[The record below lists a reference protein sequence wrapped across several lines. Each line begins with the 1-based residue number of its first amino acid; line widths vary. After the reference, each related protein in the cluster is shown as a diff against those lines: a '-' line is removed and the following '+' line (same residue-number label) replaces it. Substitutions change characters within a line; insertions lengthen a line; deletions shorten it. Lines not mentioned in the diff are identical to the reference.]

1 VTCHKVEAV
10 TSINEIAED
19 YVARYVELDP
29 QFATDL
35 GVAGH
40 DHELTDY
47 SLEGFAERNTLTATT
62 LAAIRALEP
71 ADENERVAKE
81 AMEERLALAVETYE
95 AGDDTSSLNVLASPF
110 QAVRSVFDQ
119 MSTDGE
125 ENHAN
130 IAKRLAAV
138 PEALEQ
144 LKATLAD
151 SAADGRTSARRQ
163 VLACARQAKDWNGE
177 FGGENFWTG
186 LVGRTG
192 AAGAVREDLDRGA
205 AAATEATAEFGRFL
219 IEKLLPSAPAK
230 DAVGRERYQRASRE
244 FLGDVID
251 LEETYAW
258 GLEEVARLRAEMK
271 ETATRIVPGGS
282 LQDAL
287 AALDADASRQIVG
300 ADNFRA
306 WMQEKSDAAIAEL
319 ADVHFDIPEP
329 VRRLEC
335 MIAPTHDGVMYY
347 SPPSEDFARPGRMWW
362 SVPEG
367 QTEFATW
374 RETTTVYH
382 EGVPGHH
389 LQSAQTAY
397 RKDVLNRWQ
406 RSMCWV
412 SGHGEGWALYAE
424 RLMDDLGYL
433 SDPGDKLGML
443 DGQMMRAV
451 RVVVDLGMHME
462 FEIPAGVEFGN
473 GADHSGERWTP
484 ELGWEYMTANVNT
497 TEAQLAFELDR
508 YLGWPGQAPAYK
520 IGERIWLQARD
531 DAKAR
536 KGADFDLK
544 TFHRQALDL
553 GSIGLK
559 PLREALGRL

>member
-1 VTCHKVEAV
+1 V

-47 SLEGFAERNTLTATT
+47 SLEGFAARNELTAST
-62 LAAIRALEP
+62 LAAIRAVEP
-71 ADENERVAKE
+71 ADEHERVAQR
-81 AMEERLALAVETYE
+81 AMDERLALAVERYE
-95 AGDDTSSLNVLASPF
+95 AGDDTSALNVIESPF
-110 QAVRSVFDQ
+110 QAVRAVFDQ
-119 MSTDGE
+119 MSTDGA

-130 IAKRLAAV
+130 IARRLAAV
-138 PEALEQ
+138 PAALEQ

-151 SAADGRTSARRQ
+151 SSARGRTSARRQ
-163 VLACARQAKDWNGE
+163 VLACAKQAKDWNGE
-177 FGGENFWTG
+177 LGGPNFWTG
-186 LVGRTG
+186 LVERTG
-192 AAGAVREDLDRGA
+192 ADGAVRADLERGA
-205 AAATEATAEFGRFL
+205 AAATAATADFGAFL
-219 IEKLLPSAPAK
+219 TERLLPAAPEK

-251 LEETYAW
+251 LEDSYRW
-258 GLEEVARLRAEMK
+258 GLDEVARLRAEMNR
-271 ETATRIVPGGS
+271 TAEFIVPGGS
-282 LQDAL
+282 LKDAL
-287 AALDADASRQIVG
+287 AALDADPARQITG

-306 WMQEKSDAAIAEL
+306 WMQEKSDAAVTEL

-347 SPPSEDFARPGRMWW
+347 TPPSEDFSRPGRMWW

-367 QTEFATW
+367 QTQFATW
-374 RETTTVYH
+374 REMTTVYH

-389 LQSAQTAY
+389 LQCAQTAY

-451 RVVVDLGMHME
+451 RVVVDLGMHLE
-462 FEIPAGVEFGN
+462 LEIPAGTDFGN
-473 GADHSGERWTP
+473 GKDHGGERWTP

-520 IGERIWLQARD
+520 LGERIWLQARD

-536 KGADFDLK
+536 QGAGFDLK

-553 GSIGLK
+553 GSMGLK
-559 PLREALGRL
+559 PLREALERL

>member
-1 VTCHKVEAV
+1 M

-19 YVARYVELDP
+19 YVARYVDLDP

-40 DHELTDY
+40 DHELTDLT
-47 SLEGFAERNTLTATT
+47 LEGFAARNALTAST
-62 LAAIRALEP
+62 LAAIRALNP
-71 ADENERVAKE
+71 ADERERVAKE
-81 AMEERLALAVETYE
+81 AMEERLALAVECYE
-95 AGDDTSSLNVLASPF
+95 AGDDTAALNVIASPL
-110 QAVRSVFDQ
+110 QSVRSVFDQ

-130 IAKRLAAV
+130 IAARLASV
-138 PEALEQ
+138 PTALEQ
-144 LKATLAD
+144 LKATLLD
-151 SAADGRTSARRQ
+151 SAARGRTSARRQ
-163 VLACARQAKDWNGE
+163 VLACAKQTQDWNGE
-177 FGGENFWTG
+177 RGGENFWTG
-186 LVGRTG
+186 LVERTG
-192 AAGAVREDLDRGA
+192 ATGAVRADLDRGA
-205 AAATEATAEFGRFL
+205 AAAVAATADFGRFL
-219 IEKLLPSAPAK
+219 REELLASAPEK

-244 FLGDVID
+244 FLGDTVD
-251 LEETYAW
+251 LDETYRW
-258 GLEEVARLRAEMK
+258 GLEEVARLRAEMA
-271 ETATRIVPGGS
+271 ETADRIVPGGS
-282 LQDAL
+282 LKDAL
-287 AALDADASRQIVG
+287 AALDADPARKISG

-306 WMQEKSDAAIAEL
+306 WMQDKSDAAVAEL

-347 SPPSEDFARPGRMWW
+347 TPPSEDFSRPGRMWW

-367 QTEFATW
+367 QTDFATW

-389 LQSAQTAY
+389 LQCAQTAY
-397 RKDVLNRWQ
+397 RKDLLNRWQ

-433 SDPGDKLGML
+433 SDPADKLGML

-451 RVVVDLGMHME
+451 RVVVDLGMHLE
-462 FEIPAGVEFGN
+462 LEIPPGYAFGN
-473 GADHSGERWTP
+473 GADHGGARWTP
-484 ELGWEYMTANVNT
+484 ELGWEFMTANVNT
-497 TEAQLAFELDR
+497 EEAQLAFELDR

-520 IGERIWLQARD
+520 VGERIWLQARD

-536 KGADFDLK
+536 KGTDFDLK
-544 TFHRQALDL
+544 TFHREALDL

-559 PLREALGRL
+559 PLREALARI

>member
-1 VTCHKVEAV
+1 M
-10 TSINEIAED
+10 TSINDIAED

-35 GVAGH
+35 GVTGH

-47 SLEGFAERNTLTATT
+47 SLDGFAERNTLTAST

-95 AGDDTSSLNVLASPF
+95 AGDDTSALNVLASPF

-119 MSTDGE
+119 MSTEGE

-138 PEALEQ
+138 PAALEQ

-151 SAADGRTSARRQ
+151 SAAKGHTSARRQ
-163 VLACARQAKDWNGE
+163 VLACAKQAKDWNGE
-177 FGGENFWTG
+177 LGAGNFWTG
-186 LVGRTG
+186 LVQRTG
-192 AAGAVREDLDRGA
+192 AGGAVRGDLDRGA
-205 AAATEATAEFGRFL
+205 EAATAATADFGRFL
-219 IEKLLPSAPAK
+219 TEQLLATAPEK

-251 LEETYAW
+251 LEETYQW
-258 GLEEVARLRAEMK
+258 GLDEVARLRAEMN
-271 ETATRIVPGGS
+271 ETAERIVPGGS
-282 LQDAL
+282 LKEAL
-287 AALDADASRQIVG
+287 AALDADPARQIAG

-306 WMQEKSDAAIAEL
+306 WMQDKSDAAVEAL

-347 SPPSEDFARPGRMWW
+347 TPPSEDFERPGRMWW

-389 LQSAQTAY
+389 LQCAQTAY

-433 SDPGDKLGML
+433 ADPADKLGML

-451 RVVVDLGMHME
+451 RVVVDLGMHLE
-462 FEIPAGVEFGN
+462 FQIPAGTDFGN
-473 GADHSGERWTP
+473 GVDHGGRRWTP

-536 KGADFDLK
+536 NGADFDLK

-559 PLREALGRL
+559 PLREALERL